1 VVNRRLINRQ
11 GGCRRR
17 HFTSREFRLYPHENK
32 GTISARSLLELW
44 PQRSPYQDKGMVIKK
59 ALPTTLLLMYLLP
72 HIGAGPRAP
81 SLAAKGSSGL
91 PLLRGRARSIL
102 FGRGDG
108 DPSRNVECGQ
118 GAAAATNSKITA
130 EMTIQPGI
138 CGRAGCGCVGFPARL
153 RGGIASASLSED
165 EDGEE
170 DESSS
175 MLPVSPI
182 PAGGLAKVRGLGDG
196 AVQSPTAS
204 KKLAVS
210 TRSTKTLKR
219 NTEVRPSIRDEDR
232 GGDLEFQLLDL
243 DYKKGNG
250 ISGKFTIDAFG
261 VTERGNSVHLS
272 VVGFQP
278 YFFINVT
285 KALSEEECGVFVRR
299 LNHKINTQPQH
310 IHNNNNQVG
319 CAVDLS
325 AMP

>member
-1 VVNRRLINRQ
+1 
-11 GGCRRR
+11 
-17 HFTSREFRLYPHENK
+17 
-32 GTISARSLLELW
+32 
-44 PQRSPYQDKGMVIKK
+44 MVISR
-59 ALPTTLLLMYLLP
+59 ALRTTLLLLHLLP
-72 HIGAGPRAP
+72 HIGAGLRAP
-81 SLAAKGSSGL
+81 SLAEKGSSGL
-91 PLLRGRARSIL
+91 PLLRGGARSIL
-102 FGRGDG
+102 NGRGDG
-108 DPSRNVECGQ
+108 DPAIKKTTKFADVGWGQ
-118 GAAAATNSKITA
+118 AAVAAKNSKITSKT
-130 EMTIQPGI
+130 TIQPEI
-138 CGRAGCGCVGFPARL
+138 CGGTGCGCMGFPARL

-182 PAGGLAKVRGLGDG
+182 PAVGPAKIRGLGDG
-196 AVQSPTAS
+196 AVQSPTAR

-210 TRSTKTLKR
+210 TRSAKELKR
-219 NTEVRPSIRDEDR
+219 NTEVRPPIRDEDR

-299 LNHKINTQPQH
+299 LNYKISTQPQS
-310 IHNNNNQVG
+310 NYNNYNNNQVI
-319 CAVDLS
+319 CAHPPQ
-325 AMP
+325 AIPIRIPHHPMQ